1 MKHNETFGNWP
12 LQILCIYVCIQM
24 CTGVYGVGERDTIEQ
39 GSGMCEWKRKMRKD
53 SRMGGQ

>member
-1 MKHNETFGNWP
+1 
-12 LQILCIYVCIQM
+12 M

-39 GSGMCEWKRKMRKD
+39 GSGMCEWKRKIKKD